1 MSESENNNSRSAA
14 NALVSGSAIKG
25 QLHSET
31 DIDYYSFAATSAGSI
46 SIDFDPTVNSSYTEY
61 YTVSL
66 MDSSGNV
73 LGSQDVGKD
82 TKFSAGVTSAGT
94 YYVAVDAYTASAYST
109 YHDSG
114 EYSLTASITS
124 GSTANIET
132 ESNNTRSTADALVSG
147 SAIKGQLHSETD
159 IDYYSFAATSAG
171 SISIDFDPTVN
182 SSYTE
187 YYTVSLMD
195 SSGNVLGSQDV
206 GKDTKFSA
214 GVTSAGTYY
223 VAVDAYQSNWGST
236 YHDAGEYNLKVT
248 AGSYGGNGFSE
259 VEDNGEFN
267 SANSIIFDNAIKGS
281 IASRTDNDFY
291 YFSNATKEQVT
302 VKFDPG
308 TTTTASTHV
317 IELYEGSSLLTSRS
331 ASSVIEF
338 SVSSEPNKILYAVVK
353 AGDKLSKETY
363 NLTVSGSAKTK
374 SFETENN
381 DTTATADV
389 LQSGIPITANLKS
402 TDDIDYFVIDVA
414 KVGTLNVDFDP
425 SSEVS
430 LSTHQIT
437 VFDSEGNSV
446 LTRHTGS
453 DTSLEASI
461 TKAGKFYIAV
471 QQSGTAYSDIEY
483 SVKASGQAI
492 TQVPDGSI
500 TGTNGDDFS
509 DGTLG
514 DDIFVISSGFD
525 VLDGKS
531 GSDSLYLSTQKS
543 SVSLKTNGLG
553 YQADFDQA
561 GYLLSGFNTNLY
573 NIEKIYF
580 TDEVIDL
587 NLTAKILAV
596 GKAEV
601 LSASQLN
608 QSVIYDPK
616 GITKIADNASN
627 DADSISFFSNKS
639 TAQITTLNE
648 ITEIKTL
655 NLSGGSKVETLYV
668 SGIEEL
674 SFLDQTVDLNSQ
686 VKSFVTPENATLKI
700 EQNNQDVILTAKA
713 TSITSDATGTTLYV
727 FANSSNYSVNQVGAN
742 HYLYEIDS
750 SSNKIRTVEISGV
763 SNVQFTDKIHVV
775 ETDYTI
781 DLSGIPN
788 SIKEGDTFDLKI
800 SLTGKPSSEV
810 VLGLAE
816 NTKLE
821 FSGESVQFST
831 ENWMTPQTLKV
842 MVLQDDDKLNDDT
855 SISFSFNTA
864 DENYSNQSHTQMISI
879 IDDDNYGSISGTIYN
894 DFNKDADFDFG
905 EGGLSSW
912 TVYLDQNKN
921 GNLDASEVFTLTNNL
936 GGYTFSDLDPG
947 TYTIA
952 ADSPRGWV
960 NSFSLANQ
968 SPSFLKSSSS
978 SEVFSNFSYPNKATS
993 LSDSVGSATGIE
1005 QIRSDVVYSNFKGQ
1019 GQTVVIID
1027 DGIQSSHPNFSG
1039 RVVYQYDFADN
1050 DSNAYYY
1057 NNSHGTHV
1065 AGTAAGKTTGIAP
1078 EADIIMLKV
1087 FGDGAEYCRNSDV
1100 EDALNWVI
1108 DNCDTYNIASV
1119 NLSLGSGNYNY
1130 GKTDSRSDEFLALK
1144 NLGVFVAAA
1153 SGNSYYEYGTQGV
1166 GSPSSDPNV
1175 FSVGAVWTDDRGRQV
1190 FGDAKNYSTSEDAI
1204 TVFSQRSTS
1213 LTDVFAPG
1221 GGVYSSVPGGQY
1233 VWGSGTS
1240 MASPQ
1245 VAGFA
1250 AIAQQ
1255 AALEYL
1261 GRKLTVDE
1269 LSKIITD
1276 NADIIY
1282 DGDDENDNVIN
1293 TYSYYKRIN
1302 FEESLKAIEAMS
1314 VDSGVVATIGTDD
1327 LKQIDLGFVP
1337 ISGFNG
1343 TSSNDSVAGTSS
1355 ADIMR
1360 LLDGDDDVSA
1370 GAGND
1375 DIYLGDGDDTVN
1387 AGSGKDIIY
1396 GGNGDDTIDGG
1407 SGDDTLYAGAGSDTL
1422 TGGIGADKFI
1432 FYQGD
1437 GKNIITDFN
1446 EAEDVYSFYN
1456 SDGTELSGTSI
1467 SKTINAKNE
1476 AEYSLADGTSVTLQ
1490 DNTKNSTTSH
1500 TVTTSV
1506 VTRDGSKI
1514 SDADVVMSDG
1524 TNSSSYKSSA
1534 DGSVSGELASG
1545 SSTTVTGSLA
1555 YSSST
1560 KAISSQD
1567 ALDALKL
1574 SVGLSTSA
1582 GTKTAFDFISA
1593 DFNQDGK
1600 VSSQDALAI
1609 LKNSVGLPTTEQAK
1623 WVFVDTN
1630 GDYSGVSKSNTS
1642 YTEGVTIAD
1651 LSADTTI
1658 GLTGILIG
1666 DVNDSYSGLIA

>member
-1 MSESENNNSRSAA
+1 M
-14 NALVSGSAIKG
+14 SGSAIKG
-25 QLHSET
+25 QLHSKT
-31 DIDYYSFAATSAGSI
+31 DIDYYSLAATSAGSI
-46 SIDFDPTVNSSYTEY
+46 SIDFDPTVNSSYSEY

-82 TKFSAGVTSAGT
+82 TKFSAGVS
-94 YYVAVDAYTASAYST
+94 
-109 YHDSG
+109 
-114 EYSLTASITS
+114 
-124 GSTANIET
+124 
-132 ESNNTRSTADALVSG
+132 
-147 SAIKGQLHSETD
+147 
-159 IDYYSFAATSAG
+159 
-171 SISIDFDPTVN
+171 
-182 SSYTE
+182 
-187 YYTVSLMD
+187 
-195 SSGNVLGSQDV
+195 
-206 GKDTKFSA
+206 
-214 GVTSAGTYY
+214 SAGTYY

-236 YHDAGEYNLKVT
+236 YHDGGEYNLKVT
-248 AGSYGGNGFSE
+248 TGSHGGNGFSE

-281 IASRTDNDFY
+281 TASRTDNDFY

-331 ASSVIEF
+331 ASSTIEF

-353 AGDKLSKETY
+353 AGDKLSTETY

-389 LQSGIPITANLKS
+389 LQSGIPITANLKL

-414 KVGTLNVDFDP
+414 KVGTLTVDFDP

-446 LTRHTGS
+446 LTRHSGS
-453 DTSLEASI
+453 DTSLEAGI

-471 QQSGTAYSDIEY
+471 QQSGSTYSDIEY
-483 SVKASGQAI
+483 SVKASAQAI
-492 TQVPDGSI
+492 TEVPDGSI

-525 VLDGKS
+525 ILDGKS
-531 GSDSLYLSTQKS
+531 GVDSLYLSTQKS

-553 YQADFDQA
+553 YQVDFDQA

-587 NLTAKILAV
+587 NLTEKTLAA
-596 GKAEV
+596 GKTEV
-601 LSASQLN
+601 LAASQIN

-616 GITKIADNASN
+616 GITKIADNAST
-627 DADSISFFSNKS
+627 DADSISFFSNKN
-639 TAQITTLNE
+639 AVKITTLNG

-655 NLSGGSKVETLYV
+655 NLSGGSKVEALYV

-674 SFLDQTVDLNSQ
+674 SFLDQTIDLSSQ
-686 VKSFVTPENATLKI
+686 IKSFVTPENATLKI
-700 EQNNQDVILTAKA
+700 EQNNQDVILTSEAS
-713 TSITSDATGTTLYV
+713 SITSDATGTTLYV
-727 FANSSNYSVNQVGAN
+727 FATSSNYIVNQVGAN

-763 SNVQFTDKIHVV
+763 SNVQFTDKIQVI
-775 ETDYTI
+775 ETDYTL

-788 SIKEGDTFDLKI
+788 SITEGDTFDLNI

-816 NTKLE
+816 NTNLQL
-821 FSGESVQFST
+821 SGASIQFSS
-831 ENWMTPQTLKV
+831 ENWATPQTLKV
-842 MVLQDDDKLNDDT
+842 TVLQDDDKLNEDT
-855 SISFSFNTA
+855 SLIFSFNTA
-864 DENYSNQSHTQMISI
+864 DENYSNQSHTQIISI
-879 IDDDNYGSISGTIYN
+879 IDDDNYGSISGKIYN

-905 EGGLSSW
+905 EGGMSGW

-936 GGYTFSDLDPG
+936 GGYTFADLDPG

-968 SPSFLKSSSS
+968 SPSFLSSSSS

-1005 QIRSDVVYSNFKGQ
+1005 QIRSDAVYSNFKGQ

-1087 FGDGAEYCRNSDV
+1087 FGDGADNCWNSDV

-1119 NLSLGSGNYNY
+1119 NLSLGGGNYNY

-1153 SGNSYYEYGTQGV
+1153 SGNSYYKYGAQGV

-1175 FSVGAVWTDDRGRQV
+1175 FSVGSVWTDDRGS
-1190 FGDAKNYSTSEDAI
+1190 FEWYGGAKEYSTSKDAMAAM
-1204 TVFSQRSTS
+1204 SQRSTS

-1221 GGVYSSVPGGQY
+1221 GQVYSSVPGDTY
-1233 VWGSGTS
+1233 AWYSGTS

-1255 AALEYL
+1255 AAIEYL

-1276 NADIIY
+1276 NADTIY
-1282 DGDDENDNVIN
+1282 DGDDEKDNVIN
-1293 TYSYYKRIN
+1293 TNSYYKRIN

-1314 VDSGVVATIGTDD
+1314 VDSGVVATVGTDD
-1327 LKQIDLGFVP
+1327 LKQINLGFVP

-1343 TSSNDSVAGTSS
+1343 TSSSDSVAGTSS
-1355 ADIMR
+1355 ADLMR
-1360 LLDGDDDVSA
+1360 LLDGDDEVSA

-1375 DIYLGDGDDTVN
+1375 DIYLGDGDDT
-1387 AGSGKDIIY
+1387 ADGGSGNDIIY
-1396 GGNGDDTIDGG
+1396 GGNGEDSIVGG
-1407 SGDDTLYAGAGSDTL
+1407 PGNDNIFAGAGNDTL
-1422 TGGIGADKFI
+1422 TGGIGADKFV

-1456 SDGTELSGTSI
+1456 SEGTELSGTSI

-1506 VTRDGSKI
+1506 VTRDGSNI
-1514 SDADVVMSDG
+1514 ADADVLMSDG
-1524 TNSSSYKSSA
+1524 TNSSSHKSAA
-1534 DGSVSGELASG
+1534 DGSVSGSLTSG
-1545 SSTTVTGSLA
+1545 SASTVKASLT

-1560 KAISSQD
+1560 QAISSQD

-1582 GTKTAFDFISA
+1582 GTKTAYDFISA

-1600 VSSQDALAI
+1600 VSSQDALSI
-1609 LKNSVGLPTTEQAK
+1609 LKYSVGLPTPEQAK
-1623 WVFVDTN
+1623 WVFVDSS

-1642 YTEGVTIAD
+1642 YTEGVSIAD
-1651 LSADTTI
+1651 LSADTTVS
-1658 GLTGILIG
+1658 LTGILIG